1 VFESR
6 ILHKPLVET
15 NHTPILEFFQ
25 YSPIRADWF
34 RRFTA
39 HYDAWMYDRAD
50 FVSSPTRLIFEGMT
64 GVDPAIPHRSVSNP
78 IDTEAFRPAPPRE
91 DHPFTVLY
99 AGRIAEEKRIDVVMR
114 AVAKAHKDI
123 PDIRMIIVGRGAYE
137 TALGSLAKELGM
149 ENAITFT
156 GFVPNEDLPK
166 YYAQSDVFAIMSTA
180 ETQSIVAM
188 QAFACGIPVIAADAW
203 GFKEYIIPEAG
214 FAVAP
219 GDVDAV
225 AEKMVYLHERPLVR
239 TAMGKKGR
247 EYVEQFSIAAVATTW
262 EHIYQDVIRR
272 YNKRT

>member
-1 VFESR
+1 
-6 ILHKPLVET
+6 
-15 NHTPILEFFQ
+15 
-25 YSPIRADWF
+25 
-34 RRFTA
+34 
-39 HYDAWMYDRAD
+39 
-50 FVSSPTRLIFEGMT
+50 
-64 GVDPAIPHRSVSNP
+64 
-78 IDTEAFRPAPPRE
+78 
-91 DHPFTVLY
+91 
-99 AGRIAEEKRIDVVMR
+99 
-114 AVAKAHKDI
+114 
-123 PDIRMIIVGRGAYE
+123 
-137 TALGSLAKELGM
+137 
-149 ENAITFT
+149 
-156 GFVPNEDLPK
+156 
-166 YYAQSDVFAIMSTA
+166 MSTA